1 MASTPFN
8 DFSQLKVLKKDLEK
22 KEAVAD
28 NEPRLNMNVKRP
40 RVKELKSR
48 EEMLGAQKA
57 RETGLKPGM
66 KVTLMDTSD
75 HGVIKAIW
83 HDHVDIAIDGL
94 EFPVRFNEFIVN
106 DAAEDE
112 KMRRI
117 CAGNKEHKEHKKAVS
132 QGSPDEITLDLHIEK
147 IPGGYDAPQGFE
159 LPFQLE
165 YFKRMIHQHQKHRGM
180 RINVVHGV
188 SDGILKDAIRKEIDE
203 TFALSCTWAPGI
215 AGVTIIT
222 IR

>member
-1 MASTPFN
+1 MASFPFN
-8 DFSQLKVLKKDLEK
+8 DFSQLKALKKDLEK
-22 KEAVAD
+22 KETAGD
-28 NEPRLNMNVKRP
+28 DGPKLNMRVKRP
-40 RVKELKSR
+40 RVKEVKSR

-83 HDHVDIAIDGL
+83 HDHVDIEIDGL

-106 DAAEDE
+106 NAAEDE

-117 CAGNKEHKEHKKAVS
+117 CASDKVHKDHKKAVS
-132 QGSPDEITLDLHIEK
+132 QGSHDEITLDLHIEK

-165 YFKRMIHQHQKHRGM
+165 YFKRAIRQNQKHRGM
-180 RINVVHGV
+180 RINVVHGIG
-188 SDGILKDAIRKEIDE
+188 DGILKDAIRKEVDE
-203 TFALSCTWAPGI
+203 TFALSCSWAPGI

-222 IR
+222 IK